1 MNGIVNI
8 YKPPG
13 ITSHGAV
20 NKVRKIL
27 GLKKVGHTGTLDPDA
42 EGVLPICIGKGTKL
56 AGILTDADK
65 AYRAIIRLGI
75 TTDTQDLSGEVI
87 SRCEPGVTEE
97 FFRKI
102 VSEFV
107 GEIMQTPPMY
117 SALKVNGKKLC
128 DLARQGIEIERTAR
142 EITIFSIEVSNFNG
156 VTATLEV
163 SCSKGT
169 YIRTLCHD
177 IGQKL
182 GCGAAMQSLIRTK
195 SGKFDIKD
203 SVSFEEFE
211 ISPQKYIVSPDK
223 FFDNLPEYIATS
235 EETFKIKNGMR
246 IKTKLINGQTYRVYS
261 DQKEFLALSRQENDL
276 LILKTAFFG

>member
-56 AGILTDADK
+56 AGLLTDADK
-65 AYRAIIRLGI
+65 AYRAVIRLGVV
-75 TTDTQDLSGEVI
+75 TDTQDMSGEVI
-87 SRCEPGVTEE
+87 SECEPKVTEE
-97 FFRKI
+97 EFLG
-102 VSEFV
+102 VASQFV
-107 GEIMQTPPMY
+107 GKIFQTPPMY
-117 SALKVNGKKLC
+117 SALKVDGKKLC
-128 DLARQGIEIERTAR
+128 DLARQGIEVERKAR
-142 EITIFSIEVSNFNG
+142 EITVFSINVSDFNG
-156 VTATLEV
+156 KTAILDV

-182 GCGAAMQSLIRTK
+182 GCGAAMQSLVRTK
-195 SGKFDIKD
+195 SGKFNIND
-203 SVSFEEFE
+203 SVHFEDFE
-211 ISPQKYIVSPDK
+211 KSPESYIVSPDK
-223 FFDNLPEYIATS
+223 LFDHLPEYIATKD
-235 EETFKIKNGMR
+235 ETTKIKNGIR
-246 IKTKLINGQTYRVYS
+246 INTNLTNGQTYRVYS
-261 DQKEFLALSRQENDL
+261 DEGEFLALSYSDNNK
-276 LILKTAFFG
+276 LIMKTAFFG

>member
-65 AYRAIIRLGI
+65 AYRAVIRLGI
-75 TTDTQDLSGEVI
+75 TTDTQDLSGEVL
-87 SRCEPGVTEE
+87 SRCEPVVSEE

-102 VSEFV
+102 VSGFI

-156 VTATLEV
+156 VTATLDV

-223 FFDNLPEYIATS
+223 MFDNFPEYIATND
-235 EETFKIKNGMR
+235 ETVKIKNGIR
-246 IKTKLINGQTYRVYS
+246 INTKLTNGQTYRVYS
-261 DQKEFLALSRQENDL
+261 DKGEFLALSFSDNNK
-276 LILKTAFFG
+276 LIMKTAFFG